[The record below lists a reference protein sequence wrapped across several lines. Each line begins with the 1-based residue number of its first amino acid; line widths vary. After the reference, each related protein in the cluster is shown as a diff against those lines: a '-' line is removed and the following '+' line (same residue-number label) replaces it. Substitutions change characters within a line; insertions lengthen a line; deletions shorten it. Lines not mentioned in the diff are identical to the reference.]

1 MNDSIKQHSSREVSE
16 LFLQA
21 MKIIVFYNLNITDA
35 FLTGNVFDR
44 FFFQFA
50 NKDYYTTEFKSD
62 CVSSHAIILFN
73 QIMYSQVKF

>member
-1 MNDSIKQHSSREVSE
+1 MHSLPEM
-16 LFLQA
+16 FL
-21 MKIIVFYNLNITDA
+21 I
-35 FLTGNVFDR
+35 G